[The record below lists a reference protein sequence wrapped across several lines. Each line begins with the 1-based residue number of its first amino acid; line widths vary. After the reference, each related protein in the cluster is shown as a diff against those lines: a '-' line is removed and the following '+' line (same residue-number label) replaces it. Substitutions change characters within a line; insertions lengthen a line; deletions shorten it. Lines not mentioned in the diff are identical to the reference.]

1 MTQPVKIMDMREEG
15 IVRIDTELQRKVTRL
30 ARIYLVPVPDAPRD
44 PCIVGV
50 KPDGTVTC
58 ANPNHDEGE
67 CVASVRQLLNGEPT
81 Q

>member
-1 MTQPVKIMDMREEG
+1 MTTPTKILDMG

-30 ARIYLVPVPDAPRD
+30 SRIYLVPVPDKPRD

-50 KPDGTVTC
+50 KADGTITC
-58 ANPNHDEGE
+58 ATPTHDEGE
-67 CVASVRQLLNGEPT
+67 CVASVRQIVENE